1 MHAVTVEIAG
11 LLLGVDVKEVREVWR
26 ARDVLRVPLAPD
38 VIIGLVN
45 RRGAV
50 VTLVDGHRVIEA
62 EPVEHGGGPREF
74 EMLILEHAGEQL
86 AIAVD
91 RLVDTFEVGQDKL
104 MPLPPNL
111 SAGIQRI
118 ATGVHAGAEELTVM
132 ASAAKIYETVRAS
145 AANGTGAGAGVA

>member
-1 MHAVTVEIAG
+1 VHAVTVEIAG
-11 LLLGVDVKEVREVWR
+11 MLLGVDVREVREVWR
-26 ARDVLRVPLAPD
+26 ARDVLRVPLAAE

-50 VTLVDGHRVIEA
+50 VTLVDGHHIIGASA
-62 EPVEHGGGPREF
+62 EPEAAAGPAVREF

-86 AIAVD
+86 AVAVD
-91 RLVDTFEVGQDKL
+91 RLVDTFEVRPDKL

-111 SAGIQRI
+111 SEGIHRV
-118 ATGVHAGAEELTVM
+118 ATSVHAGEEQLTIM

-145 AANGTGAGAGVA
+145 AARSGAGGA